1 MTFAVVVMDQILD
14 SFESAWHDSTTP
26 PTIADFLPTPGS
38 GEREA
43 ALHELIKIDLE
54 RRWRDDGSATDA
66 GRPMLEHYFEQ
77 FPELGSFQSC
87 PPALIAHEYRVR
99 SISGDQPTIGDYQQR
114 FRDSDGKLPQLLQH
128 VADTIAAGTAHS
140 DGTMFERSRSSK
152 KGSKKKRTRK
162 PSVSGEE
169 FLKRAVES
177 ELVTQEQ
184 IDAAIAK
191 NGSDISTA
199 EEYAKALVREKLLTA
214 YQAQS
219 IYKGR
224 GRQLILGNYVI
235 LDKIGEGGMGLVLKA
250 EHKRM
255 KRVVALKVLSPSVS
269 KSPELTAR
277 FQREVRA
284 AARLDHPNI
293 VTAFDADEAGK
304 THFFVMQYVDGV
316 DLASRVKKK
325 GPFAVDK
332 AVDCIKQAAAGLQ
345 YAHDQG
351 IVHRD
356 IKPGNLL
363 LDATGTVKILDMG
376 LARMDSTGD
385 GTQAELTSTG
395 AVMGTVD
402 YMAPEQALSTKSA
415 DARSDIYSLGITL
428 WYLITGRPA
437 YHGDSLMARLLA
449 HREHDVPSLSAARA
463 EAPPALDAVFRRMVA
478 KKPEDR
484 PQTMSAVVQELEQ
497 AMGGETSSPSISLA
511 PSEDDKLDDFL
522 LNLDGADSSVVK
534 SKPSSAPVTRPI
546 TQPPAPTIPPP
557 VKTPPRSS
565 ASIPVQ
571 PAMEGDDGLPA
582 KYLWIGGACLSV
594 LLIVVLAIV
603 FWPNG
608 DGGDPPDDAGNGG
621 DSGVVGK
628 TQAGNGGG
636 KTSSGGQT
644 AKSAVRPPDPAPG
657 RAVVPFDAK
666 QAAAKQRAWAKH
678 LGVPV
683 EYTNNVGMKFRLIP
697 PGEYQRGLTQAEIDK
712 FKRDFNKPDSDI
724 NGYLDAEGPPHT
736 VIINRPFYLGIT
748 EVTQG
753 QYKQV
758 TGRSPSYFTSQQ
770 LQVANVDNYPVENIS
785 WNIVVDFCKD
795 LSKFAGVS
803 PGHMRAEDKL
813 KLTTDGYR
821 LPTEAEWEFACR
833 AGSATMYWSGDSADG
848 VEATDWISS
857 NGNRK
862 TRPVGTKQ
870 ANPFGLHDLLGNV
883 QEWCRD
889 GWEPIYYSDF
899 EGKFAVDPKGPE
911 FYGFD
916 HVVRGGHYG
925 AGPPAIRSGYRSKWS
940 RQKASHRIGFRV
952 AMSVDAV
959 KVLTSRK
966 PVVRVAGKEP
976 ERAVVPFLPAKASQ
990 LQRDWA
996 AHLKKPQAY
1005 TNSIGMR
1012 FELIPPGDFQ
1022 MGSTDAEIKELVKG
1036 VVAGR
1041 EQSQVR
1047 DEAPR
1052 HKVTLSKP
1060 YYLGT
1065 YEVRVK
1071 DYVAIMKGNPNHG
1084 PRGDNHPAGMVP
1096 WHLAVEFCNKLS
1108 RAEKLRSCYMNK
1120 KGTWVIDPA
1129 GTGYRLPTEAEWEFA
1144 CRAGTSSRWHFGN
1157 DPKLLDQY
1165 AQFNARTYT
1174 SFPVG
1179 QKKPNAFGLHD
1190 MLGNHWEW
1198 CHDFYAAYPN
1208 ALPITDPTGPASGKN
1223 RVVRGGFSMDGP
1235 DRMRSARRRWND
1247 PGPTYPGAGF
1257 RVVLVI
1263 PMPKSK

>member
-1 MTFAVVVMDQILD
+1 MDQILD

-26 PTIADFLPTPGS
+26 PTIADFLPKPGS

-54 RRWRDDGSATDA
+54 RRWQDGTPSTAIS
-66 GRPMLEHYFEQ
+66 RPKLEHYFQQ
-77 FPELGSFQSC
+77 FPELGAFESC

-99 SISGDQPTIGDYQQR
+99 AVCGDQPTIGDYQER
-114 FRDSDGKLPQLLQH
+114 FRDSDGQLPKLLQD

-169 FLKRAVES
+169 FLKRTVDS

-184 IDAAIAK
+184 IKAAIAK
-191 NGSDISTA
+191 NDGDISTA
-199 EEYAKALVREKLLTA
+199 EEYAKVLVREKLLTA

-269 KSPELTAR
+269 KSQELTAR

-325 GPFAVDK
+325 GPFAIDK

-345 YAHDQG
+345 YAHEQG

-363 LDATGTVKILDMG
+363 LDSTGTVKILDMG

-415 DARSDIYSLGITL
+415 DARSDVYSLGITL

-449 HREHDVPSLSAARA
+449 HRESEIPSLSAVRA
-463 EAPPALDAVFRRMVA
+463 EAPPTLDAVFRKMVA
-478 KKPEDR
+478 KNPEDR
-484 PQTMSAVVQELEQ
+484 PQTMAAVIEELDQ
-497 AMGGETSSPSISLA
+497 ALGGDTSSPSISVA
-511 PSEDDKLDDFL
+511 QSEDDKLDDFL
-522 LNLDGADSSVVK
+522 QNLGSGESGILESAT
-534 SKPSSAPVTRPI
+534 PSAPVTLPA
-546 TQPPAPTIPPP
+546 TQSPARTVPPP
-557 VKTPPRSS
+557 VKTSPKPSPQVPDE
-565 ASIPVQ
+565 A
-571 PAMEGDDGLPA
+571 ATLDDGLPP

-594 LLIVVLAIV
+594 LAIVVLAIV

-608 DGGDPPDDAGNGG
+608 DNGDSRDDAGDGGDP
-621 DSGVVGK
+621 GVAAK
-628 TQAGNGGG
+628 TQAGSGDG
-636 KTSSGGQT
+636 KTESGGQT

-666 QAAAKQRAWAKH
+666 QAAAKQLAWAKH

-697 PGEYQRGLTQAEIDK
+697 PGEFRRGLTQAEIDK
-712 FKRDFNKPDSDI
+712 LKGDFDKPQSNV
-724 NGYLDAEGPPHT
+724 NGHLDAEGPPHT
-736 VIINRPFYLGIT
+736 VVITRPFYLGVT
-748 EVTQG
+748 EVTQDH
-753 QYKQV
+753 YKQV
-758 TGRSPSYFTSQQ
+758 TGRSPSHFTSKQ
-770 LQVANVDNYPVENIS
+770 LKLATVDSHPVENLTWS
-785 WNIVVDFCKD
+785 DAADFCKM
-795 LSKFAGVS
+795 LSEFAGLS
-803 PGHMRAEDKL
+803 PGHMRPGDAL
-813 KLTTDGYR
+813 KLASDGYR
-821 LPTEAEWEFACR
+821 LPFEAEWEFACR
-833 AGSATMYWSGDSADG
+833 AGTTTAYWSGDSENSLKG
-848 VEATDWISS
+848 VDWGS
-857 NGNRK
+857 GQGGGV
-862 TRPVGTKQ
+862 THPVAKLK
-870 ANPFGLHDLLGNV
+870 ANPFGLHDLHGNV
-883 QEWCRD
+883 SEWCRD
-889 GWEPIYYSDF
+889 GWEPIYYSEF
-899 EGKFAVDPKGPE
+899 EGRYAVDPSGPE
-911 FYGFD
+911 FYGLE
-916 HVVRGGHYG
+916 HVVRGGHFG
-925 AGPPAIRSGYRSKWS
+925 AAMPTNRSGFRNAYS
-940 RQKASHRIGFRV
+940 RQKGVHLTGFRV
-952 AMSVDAV
+952 ALSVDAV
-959 KVLTSRK
+959 KVLISRK
-966 PVVRVAGKEP
+966 PVVRKPGNEP
-976 ERAVVPFLPAKASQ
+976 ARAVVPFLASKASQ

-996 AHLKKPQAY
+996 AYLKKPQAY
-1005 TNSIGMR
+1005 KNSIGMR
-1012 FELIPPGDFQ
+1012 FELIPPGEFQ

-1036 VVAGR
+1036 IAAGR
-1041 EQSQVR
+1041 EQTQVR

-1065 YEVRVK
+1065 YEVTVEQFQKVTGQYRN
-1071 DYVAIMKGNPNHG
+1071 AGPKGM
-1084 PRGDNHPAGMVP
+1084 NHPAGMIP
-1096 WHLAVEFCNKLS
+1096 WRNAVEFCNKLS
-1108 RAEKLRSCYMNK
+1108 ADEKLRPCYIQKDGN
-1120 KGTWVIDPA
+1120 WVIDPA

-1144 CRAGTSSRWHFGN
+1144 CRAGTTSRWHFGN

-1165 AQFNARTYT
+1165 AQCNSQAYT

-1198 CHDFYAAYPN
+1198 CHDYYAAYPN
-1208 ALPITDPTGPASGKN
+1208 ALPATDPTGPVTGRN

-1235 DRMRSARRRWND
+1235 ERMRSGRRRWND
-1247 PGPTYPGAGF
+1247 PGPTYQGAGI

-1263 PMPKSK
+1263 PTK